1 MESTSNGFYLVAL
14 LQAMVSTLSS
24 QGTFPYHDIP
34 GFFLVLQFK
43 CNYYPKSR
51 VHIIHRDSKNNTVKQ
66 ERQSIKGTIQQK
78 KIHLISS
85 GCYVLYYLPFPPIK
99 SSSNFWLI
107 VYHALT
113 RTRQSSLKAGDSF
126 SQFTE

>member
-1 MESTSNGFYLVAL
+1 MKELTGEEFGVYVKRILPGGLASSDGKY
-14 LQAMVSTLSS
+14 S

-51 VHIIHRDSKNNTVKQ
+51 VHIIERESKNNTVKQ

-99 SSSNFWLI
+99 SSSNFW
-107 VYHALT
+107 
-113 RTRQSSLKAGDSF
+113 
-126 SQFTE
+126 